1 MGNKDKKSDKKG
13 IGKSCC
19 CGSNYA
25 ELSENLGT
33 EKVVDS
39 DRASDNLESGKKCVE
54 KESVWKR
61 RKKLFVLLIL
71 IIAVAIAIG
80 TAAIIDGANGIRALG
95 DFISSQILGMKWLNV
110 LMGNAFVAFFGANFM
125 SGRWGQS
132 IQFFVYDTIK
142 IIILLCLLIFLISYI
157 QSYFPPER
165 TKKILGK
172 FSGFGANILG
182 ALLGTVTPFCSCSSI
197 PIFMGFTRAGISS
210 GVTFSFLISSPLV
223 DIGAFIL
230 LSSVFG
236 FPIAIAY
243 VVVGLILAVVGGTII
258 EKTGVGKEVREFI
271 LEGTIAEVEGVELTK
286 KDRLIY
292 AKDQTLSTLKKV
304 WIYILVGVGIG
315 AVIHN
320 FIPVEWVKAAL
331 GVDKWYS
338 VPLATILGTPM
349 YADIFGTIPVAEA
362 LFAKGVGVGTI
373 LSFMMSVT
381 ALSLPSI
388 IMLSKAIKPKL
399 LFWFV
404 FIVVVGIMIIGFIFN
419 AFNFLFI

>member
-1 MGNKDKKSDKKG
+1 MGFK
-13 IGKSCC
+13 
-19 CGSNYA
+19 
-25 ELSENLGT
+25 
-33 EKVVDS
+33 
-39 DRASDNLESGKKCVE
+39 
-54 KESVWKR
+54 KR
-61 RKKLFVLLIL
+61 RRAGVLIGV
-71 IIAVAIAIG
+71 IAVVVLVVVIALLV
-80 TAAIIDGANGIRALG
+80 DGINGLQAVG
-95 DFISSQILGMKWLNV
+95 EFITGQILGMKWLNA
-110 LMGNAFVAFFGANFM
+110 LIGMAFTAVFGATFM
-125 SGRWGQS
+125 SGHWGQA

-142 IIILLCLLIFLISYI
+142 IVVLLCLLIFLISYI

-165 TKKILGK
+165 TKKILGRFK
-172 FSGFGANILG
+172 GIGANVVG

-223 DIGAFIL
+223 DLGAFIL
-230 LSSVFG
+230 LAGVFG

-243 VVVGLILAVVGGTII
+243 VVVGLILAIVGGTVI
-258 EKTGVGKEVREFI
+258 EKTGIGKHVREFI
-271 LEGTIAEVEGVELTK
+271 LEGNVVEVDGIELTR

-304 WIYILVGVGIG
+304 WIYILIGVAVG

-320 FIPVEWVKAAL
+320 FIPTEWIQTVL
-331 GVDKWYS
+331 GSDKWYA

-381 ALSLPSI
+381 ALSLPSL
-388 IMLSKAIKPKL
+388 IMLSKAVKPKL
-399 LFWFV
+399 LFWFI
-404 FIVVVGIMIIGFIFN
+404 FIVVVGIMIIGFTFN
-419 AFNFLFI
+419 AFNFLFA